1 MDSRPAS
8 ATTPRCGR
16 LNIPPAACAAT
27 FGGDGTRVEATDT
40 GDTFGPCISAMSG
53 AFPPLT
59 FVVMEG
65 ENVELEEL
73 FVVQLFISPVR
84 SQMDRPRAFHGMMD
98 SRPASATS
106 PRCGWLNI
114 PPAACAATSGTVM
127 SGAFELP
134 LKNAI
139 KAPPAPFSAPHAPL
153 TIFLNPSNFLYKSTI
168 PAVRAATPPI
178 TIPIGLACIA
188 AFNSHC
194 IPVHA
199 FVTALTASSAPL

>member
-1 MDSRPAS
+1 MSGAFPPLTFIVMEGENVELEELFVVQLFISPVRSQMDRPRAFHGMIDSRPAS
-8 ATTPRCGR
+8 ATSPRCGR

-84 SQMDRPRAFHGMMD
+84 SQMDRPRAFHGMID

-106 PRCGWLNI
+106 PRCGRLNI

-134 LKNAI
+134 L
-139 KAPPAPFSAPHAPL
+139 
-153 TIFLNPSNFLYKSTI
+153 
-168 PAVRAATPPI
+168 
-178 TIPIGLACIA
+178 
-188 AFNSHC
+188 
-194 IPVHA
+194 
-199 FVTALTASSAPL
+199 